1 MSKSCVIIGGG
12 IGGLFSGAFLSRNGY
27 KVTVLEKN
35 ATVGGGLQ
43 CFRKKGKIFETGMH
57 VMGGW
62 EHGGNLSKICSYLGI
77 LDKLNIH
84 HLDSDCMDEI
94 HYVVSDEV
102 FRIPSGREQF
112 IKRLSGYFPE
122 ETDGIRKYVDQLYAL
137 TDELPLF
144 NMRESTESLR
154 IHSEKFLWPSDRL
167 IGYYIKDHRLREI
180 LAYLNPIYGGRAG
193 VTPAYIHAI
202 INVLYINGTSRF
214 VKGSQQL
221 VDALLEIICNGGGGV
236 YGNCEVSSV
245 AVSGDEVKYVELLD
259 GRRFDADWYI
269 SAVHPVE
276 MLRLLPEGTFN
287 KAYVTRLNELPNSY
301 SAFSLYIDLKPDA
314 FPYIDHT
321 CYYVKDYGEMW
332 RQDKF
337 DIHDWP
343 KIFMYMTP
351 PDENQGKYAGRM
363 LVHCIMSY
371 GQVRKWEATTVGNRG
386 ADYELW
392 KKECTDKIIDR
403 LESLY
408 TGFRCAVA
416 EIYSSSPLTIRDYYH
431 TKEGS
436 MFGYVKDCNNI
447 MLSQLSPQTKVRNLL
462 LTGQNIHLHGI
473 CGVSLTAILTAETL
487 LGRNTLVKQINHASA
502 NT

>member
-1 MSKSCVIIGGG
+1 MSKSCIIIGGG

-122 ETDGIRKYVDQLYAL
+122 EADGIRKYVDRLYAL

-167 IGYYIKDHRLREI
+167 IGYYIKNHRLREI

-193 VTPAYIHAI
+193 ITPAYIHAI

-221 VDALLEIICNGGGGV
+221 VDALSEIICNGGGGV
-236 YGNCEVSSV
+236 YGNSEVSSV

-287 KAYVTRLNELPNSY
+287 KAYVTHLNKLPNYNSE
-301 SAFSLYIDLKPDA
+301 FSL
-314 FPYIDHT
+314 
-321 CYYVKDYGEMW
+321 
-332 RQDKF
+332 
-337 DIHDWP
+337 
-343 KIFMYMTP
+343 
-351 PDENQGKYAGRM
+351 
-363 LVHCIMSY
+363 
-371 GQVRKWEATTVGNRG
+371 
-386 ADYELW
+386 
-392 KKECTDKIIDR
+392 
-403 LESLY
+403 
-408 TGFRCAVA
+408 
-416 EIYSSSPLTIRDYYH
+416 
-431 TKEGS
+431 
-436 MFGYVKDCNNI
+436 
-447 MLSQLSPQTKVRNLL
+447 
-462 LTGQNIHLHGI
+462 
-473 CGVSLTAILTAETL
+473 
-487 LGRNTLVKQINHASA
+487 
-502 NT
+502 